1 MLKQN
6 MKDTIDCQNNQKS
19 GKSRNFFIIVTV
31 EQKIFFWAYDVYYT
45 ELCVMYNV
53 ETLMQNWKLTATLK
67 FTK

>member
-31 EQKIFFWAYDVYYT
+31 EQKNYSSVPMMCIT
-45 ELCVMYNV
+45 PSCVSCTM
-53 ETLMQNWKLTATLK
+53 
-67 FTK
+67 